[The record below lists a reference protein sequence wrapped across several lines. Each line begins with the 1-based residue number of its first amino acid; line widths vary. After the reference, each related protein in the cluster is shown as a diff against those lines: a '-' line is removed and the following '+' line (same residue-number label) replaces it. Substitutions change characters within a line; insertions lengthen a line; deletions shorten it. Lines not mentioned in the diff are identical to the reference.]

1 MVTLTRRQK
10 ELLDYLEGYIGEKG
24 YAPTLEEIGR
34 EFGLTSL
41 ATVHKHLTNLEA
53 KGSIRRRPGHSR
65 ALEVLRE
72 PRPADAVELPLLGEA
87 AAGRPIEAMLHEE
100 SIAVPSSMAR
110 REGTFALRVRGDS
123 MRDDGILDGDIV
135 VVESRPAADNG
146 QTECTDMATVWR
158 WREHFQHDFAARM
171 DWCVAD
177 DFKKANH
184 NPVPVL
190 NGDKTR
196 NVVEITAQAGATVT
210 LSAEGT
216 GDPDGHAVETR
227 WWIYEEAGSLVDPRT
242 RRLPASVKLSA
253 DQGATTSLV
262 VPTLPKPAT
271 VHVILEA
278 RDNGTPNL
286 WAYRRA
292 VVKIEPG
299 AANKPN

>member
-1 MVTLTRRQK
+1 MATLTRRQK

-123 MRDDGILDGDIV
+123 MRDDGILDGDID

-146 QTECTDMATVWR
+146 QTEVAVIDGEATVKR
-158 WREHFQHDFAARM
+158 FHRERGGRIRLQP
-171 DWCVAD
+171 
-177 DFKKANH
+177 ANDRY
-184 NPVPVL
+184 PPMIL
-190 NGDKTR
+190 GEQD
-196 NVVEITAQAGATVT
+196 VEIRGVVVGLLRT
-210 LSAEGT
+210 LMR
-216 GDPDGHAVETR
+216 H
-227 WWIYEEAGSLVDPRT
+227 
-242 RRLPASVKLSA
+242 
-253 DQGATTSLV
+253 
-262 VPTLPKPAT
+262 
-271 VHVILEA
+271 
-278 RDNGTPNL
+278 
-286 WAYRRA
+286 
-292 VVKIEPG
+292 
-299 AANKPN
+299 